1 MLINCSLEVLRAGF
15 TEIDKI
21 ILVGYHKSIYTFNL
35 EKTMTQ
41 LSEKR
46 KALRARISPK
56 PTIPPEELARRAAE
70 RTELRLR
77 GQAIF
82 ERIRPQLIGEYY
94 NWFIAIDPDSEEYL
108 IDPKLLGIVQK
119 MKEQYGDKITM
130 LRMFRL
136 NETGNCGS
144 I

>member
-1 MLINCSLEVLRAGF
+1 
-15 TEIDKI
+15 
-21 ILVGYHKSIYTFNL
+21 
-35 EKTMTQ
+35 MTQ

-46 KALRARISPK
+46 KALRGRISPER
-56 PTIPPEELARRAAE
+56 TIPPEELARRAAE

-77 GQAIF
+77 GQKIF
-82 ERIRPQLIGEYY
+82 ERIRPELIGEYY

-119 MKEQYGDKITM
+119 IKEQYGDKSVM
-130 LRMFRL
+130 LTTFRL
-136 NETGNCGS
+136 NETGTCGR

>member
-1 MLINCSLEVLRAGF
+1 
-15 TEIDKI
+15 
-21 ILVGYHKSIYTFNL
+21 
-35 EKTMTQ
+35 MTQ

-56 PTIPPEELARRAAE
+56 QTIPPEELARREAE

-82 ERIRPQLIGEYY
+82 ERIRPELIGEHY

-108 IDPKLLGIVQK
+108 IDPKLLGIVK
-119 MKEQYGDKITM
+119 KIKEQYGDKSVM
-130 LRMFRL
+130 LTTFCL
-136 NETGNCGS
+136 NETGTCGS